1 MQTIKLQKVIICA
14 VLICAGLWLNAA
26 KLHTLSTICALIAL
40 FAILPPV
47 NNDEKE
53 LKDND

>member
-14 VLICAGLWLNAA
+14 VFIFAGLWLNAA
-26 KLHTLSTICALIAL
+26 KLHTLSIICAGIAL

>member
-14 VLICAGLWLNAA
+14 VLIFAGLWLNAA
-26 KLHTLSTICALIAL
+26 KLHTLSIICAGIAL
-40 FAILPPV
+40 FAILPQV
-47 NNDEKE
+47 DDNKE